1 MWPLAKKIVRSF
13 TANRAVKLNLIV
25 YGSSLPICGPVEV
38 DSVFGDF
45 LGLFHRVLAGPL
57 TGKPVNCNKKLSQLL
72 STSNL
77 HSTRDELLAHFSI
90 PFWLHILIGQ

>member
-1 MWPLAKKIVRSF
+1 MNVASIKKMVRSF
-13 TANRAVKLNLIV
+13 TANMAVKLNLVV

-57 TGKPVNCNKKLSQLL
+57 TGKPVNRKKNLSQLL
-72 STSNL
+72 
-77 HSTRDELLAHFSI
+77 
-90 PFWLHILIGQ
+90 